1 MKPLLSSDKLVCSH
15 HGVVQLQSIKGKEL
29 EISGGGVITESDLKN
44 AVIVGCSHNIAGIP
58 KPCTKIMQ
66 IPPNALSEL
75 IEVNGEKVVLEDN
88 VTMILTDN
96 GVPLQLQVQQEKPL
110 TTSK

>member
-1 MKPLLSSDKLVCSH
+1 MKPLLSSDRLVCFH
-15 HGVVQLQSIKGKEL
+15 NGVVQFQQTNGKEL
-29 EISGGGVITESDLKN
+29 EVLGGGVITESNLKN
-44 AVIVGCSHNIAGIP
+44 AVIVGCSHNIVGIP

-88 VTMILTDN
+88 VNKILTDN
-96 GVPLQLQVQQEKPL
+96 GVPLQLQVHHEKPI
-110 TTSK
+110 TISN

>member
-1 MKPLLSSDKLVCSH
+1 
-15 HGVVQLQSIKGKEL
+15 
-29 EISGGGVITESDLKN
+29 
-44 AVIVGCSHNIAGIP
+44 
-58 KPCTKIMQ
+58 MQ

>member
-15 HGVVQLQSIKGKEL
+15 QGVVQLQSIKGKEL

-66 IPPNALSEL
+66 IPP

-88 VTMILTDN
+88 VNMVLTDN